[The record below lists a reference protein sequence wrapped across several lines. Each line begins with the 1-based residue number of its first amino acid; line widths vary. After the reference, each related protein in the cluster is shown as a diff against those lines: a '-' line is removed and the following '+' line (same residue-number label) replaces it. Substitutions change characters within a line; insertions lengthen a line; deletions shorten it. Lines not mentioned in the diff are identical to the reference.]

1 MLGNIE
7 NIVLLTDMDGTLLPP
22 SKIPSDADLDAI
34 KRFIAAGGRYS
45 IATGRALQ
53 AVTQYFDRIEV
64 NFPSIMFNGGL
75 VYDIEQKKDL
85 LNVYVP
91 ESTKDIVSK
100 ILSDNPGV
108 GCEILTLR
116 HVYVPQLNETEKTHI
131 TLSKVSPDY
140 ISIDDT
146 PPENWYKVL
155 FADKQENT
163 DKLVE
168 YVESQ
173 HFEGVD
179 FVRSSKHYYEILPQN
194 ISKGS
199 CVDFIR
205 KNCCSQGDIIVCAGD
220 YHNDI
225 GMLKAAD
232 IAVCPSNA
240 VDAVKEI
247 CDIVLESSC
256 EQSAIAELIDKI
268 LEDNLSY
275 KTEVR

>member
-1 MLGNIE
+1 MFKNIE

-22 SKIPSDADLDAI
+22 TKIPSDEDLDAI
-34 KRFIAAGGRYS
+34 KRFVAAGGKYS

-53 AVTQYFDRIEV
+53 SVRQYFDRIEV
-64 NFPSIMFNGGL
+64 SFPSIMYNGCL
-75 VYDIEQKKDL
+75 VYDIVNKKGL
-85 LNVYVP
+85 LNIYVP
-91 ESTKDIVSK
+91 EHTKDIVAK

-108 GCEILTLR
+108 GCEILTID
-116 HVYVPQLNETEKTHI
+116 HVYVPQLSDAERTHI
-131 TLSKVSPDY
+131 EIAKVEPDY
-140 ISIDDT
+140 MPIADI

-168 YVESQ
+168 YVQAQ

-179 FVRSSKHYYEILPQN
+179 FVRSSKHYYEMLPHN

-205 KNCCSQGDIIVCAGD
+205 NNCCAEGDMIICAGD
-220 YHNDI
+220 YYNDI
-225 GMLKAAD
+225 EMLEAAD

-240 VDAVKEI
+240 VPAVKDV

-256 EQSAIAELIDKI
+256 EQNAIAELIDMI
-268 LEDNLSY
+268 LKENKLI
-275 KTEVR
+275 

>member
-1 MLGNIE
+1 MFKNIE

-22 SKIPSDADLDAI
+22 TKIPSDADLAAI
-34 KRFIAAGGRYS
+34 KRFVRAGGRYS

-53 AVTQYFDRIEV
+53 AVTQYFDRIET

-75 VYDIEQKKDL
+75 VYDVEKQEGLLDL
-85 LNVYVP
+85 YLP
-91 ESTKDIVSK
+91 EYTKDIVAK
-100 ILSDNPGV
+100 ILADNPGV
-108 GCEILTLR
+108 GCEILTIDN
-116 HVYVPQLNETEKTHI
+116 VYVPQLSDAERTHI
-131 TLSKVSPDY
+131 GLSKVSPVY
-140 ISIDDT
+140 IPISET
-146 PPENWYKVL
+146 PPQKWYKVL

-168 YVESQ
+168 YVEAQ
-173 HFEGVD
+173 DFDGVD
-179 FVRSSKHYYEILPQN
+179 FVRSSKHYYEILPKN
-194 ISKGS
+194 ISKGY

-205 KNCCSQGDIIVCAGD
+205 ENCCREGDMIVCAGD

-225 GMLKAAD
+225 EMLSAAD

-256 EQSAIAELIDKI
+256 EENAMAELIDMI
-268 LEDNLSY
+268 LSEAH
-275 KTEVR
+275 